1 MSIPVSGITEKEEFE
16 LYKEFKLNKKEEEKK
31 EKTSSDKNVN
41 IIINNNASDQSRNVS
56 SQKESGI
63 DAMYYYDDN
72 KKSPWVGVGLSWLF
86 PTLGHAYA
94 GKWSRAL
101 PFVIADVIALGLI
114 GSSVEY
120 ETRISTSYGNYDYYY
135 EEEHIDETKLAIGC
149 GLLVISRIWE
159 YFDAY
164 DAVQDY
170 NENLKRKLKLN
181 LTYDPQY
188 EWRTGL
194 TYSF

>member
-1 MSIPVSGITEKEEFE
+1 M
-16 LYKEFKLNKKEEEKK
+16 
-31 EKTSSDKNVN
+31 
-41 IIINNNASDQSRNVS
+41 S
-56 SQKESGI
+56 SQKELGL
-63 DAMYYYDDN
+63 DAMYYYNDN

-94 GKWSRAL
+94 EKWSRAL

-120 ETRISTSYGNYDYYY
+120 ETKYESNGYYYSYY

-159 YFDAY
+159 FFDAY

-170 NENLKRKLKLN
+170 NKNLERKLKLN

>member
-1 MSIPVSGITEKEEFE
+1 MSIPVSGITEKEDFE
-16 LYKEFKLNKKEEEKK
+16 LYKEFKLNKEEK
-31 EKTSSDKNVN
+31 EKTPSDKTVN
-41 IIINNNASDQSRNVS
+41 IIINNATSDQSKNVS
-56 SQKESGI
+56 SQKKLSL

-72 KKSPWVGVGLSWLF
+72 KKSPWVGMGLSWLF

-120 ETRISTSYGNYDYYY
+120 ETKDKSDGYYY

-159 YFDAY
+159 FFDAY

-170 NENLKRKLKLN
+170 NKNLERKLKLN